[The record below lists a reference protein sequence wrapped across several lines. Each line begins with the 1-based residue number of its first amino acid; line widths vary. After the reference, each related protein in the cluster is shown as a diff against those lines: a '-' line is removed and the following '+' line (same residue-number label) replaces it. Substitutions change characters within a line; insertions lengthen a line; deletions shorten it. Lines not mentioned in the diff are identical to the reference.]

1 MEEVWIIGVG
11 HFGWLAFQRLSK
23 SRKKRHF
30 VLVDPV
36 KENLLRCNGPNLT
49 LEQADG
55 VDFLEQNL
63 FVRNG
68 PDWIIP
74 ALPVHLSAE
83 WLLVRMGPA
92 RLQRLALPS
101 EMESLLPNP
110 IRGSDGNLYVSHADF
125 RCPDDCAEPR
135 DICTVTKKPRKQ
147 NMFEILRDIEP
158 PPFQPLVIRS
168 CQLGPGIGGYRP
180 KHLFALLD
188 KVEQARGH
196 LLLSTAC
203 RCHGVMTGLKRL

>member
-1 MEEVWIIGVG
+1 MEEVWIIGAG

-23 SRKKRHF
+23 CGKKRHF

-36 KENLLRCNGPNLT
+36 KENLLRCKGPNIT

-63 FVRNG
+63 LALNG

-74 ALPVHLSAE
+74 ALPLHLMAE

-92 RLQRLALPS
+92 RLQRVTLPS
-101 EMESLLPNP
+101 EVESLLPNP
-110 IRGSDGNLYVSHADF
+110 IRGPDGNLYVSHADF
-125 RCPDDCAEPR
+125 RCPDNCAEPS
-135 DICTVTKKPRKQ
+135 DICTVTKKPRDQ
-147 NMFEILRDIEP
+147 DMFKILRDIKP
-158 PPFQPLVIRS
+158 LPFQPLVIRS

-180 KHLFALLD
+180 RHLFALLD

-203 RCHGVMTGLKRL
+203 RCHGVLTGLKRL